1 MDTQLID
8 FHNEMKA
15 TKATKAKNRDT
26 KSALRQSVA
35 RRKIE
40 ILNELK
46 NLGLDSTDLILIM

>member
-8 FHNEMKA
+8 FHNEM
-15 TKATKAKNRDT
+15 KATKAKNRDT